1 MSKIAF
7 VDFDDAD
14 FVTHSGKFH
23 ADEVM
28 ATAILLVIRERVL
41 NGEISDV
48 DLPEVLRDKFKGEPI
63 RLCRISV
70 ITSNVG
76 NKMVY
81 DVGGGEF
88 DHHQKDRN
96 GMRENGIYYAAVGL
110 IWRAFGKLLCDGSE
124 ELWQAIDEQLIQ
136 AIDCG
141 DNGQFPVIEN
151 NLPILNFDE
160 LIGNFNP
167 RWNED
172 LGMDFQNARFAE
184 AVDFAQG
191 IFERILRKEK
201 ANLAAVP
208 VVEAAVAN
216 SEDGIIVFDKYVAWE
231 DVLLKMSEK
240 DERAKNVL
248 LAIFPSNR
256 DAGAYI
262 IQSPRENNKS
272 RMYLPEAWRGK
283 KGDDLNDL
291 VEGGTFCH
299 ATGFMAVADNLEH
312 AISMAKIAVSDFR
325 KQA

>member
-28 ATAILLVIRERVL
+28 ATAILLAIRELVL
-41 NGEISDV
+41 SGAIKSE
-48 DLPEVLRDKFKGEPI
+48 DLPEVLRGKFSSEPI

-70 ITSNVG
+70 VASNPG
-76 NKMVY
+76 KKLVY

-88 DHHQKDRN
+88 DHHQKNRN
-96 GMRENGIYYAAVGL
+96 GMRENGIFYAAVGL
-110 IWRAFGKLLCDGSE
+110 SWRAFGKLLCDGSE
-124 ELWQAIDEQLIQ
+124 ELWRAIDEQLIQ

-151 NLPILNFDE
+151 GLPILNFDE

-172 LGMDFQNARFAE
+172 LGMDFQNKRFAE
-184 AVDFAQG
+184 AVEFAEG
-191 IFERILRKEK
+191 IFERTLRKEK
-201 ANLAAVP
+201 AILAAVP
-208 VVEAAVAN
+208 EIEAALAK
-216 SEDGIIVFDKYVAWE
+216 SEDGILVFDRYVAWE
-231 DVLLKMSEK
+231 EALLKMSAK

-262 IQSPRENNKS
+262 IQSPREDNKS
-272 RMYLPEAWRGK
+272 RLYLPEAWRGK

-299 ATGFMAVADNLEH
+299 ATGFMAVADNREH
-312 AISMAKIAVSDFR
+312 AISMAKLAVADFR
-325 KQA
+325 K

>member
-7 VDFDDAD
+7 VDFSDAD

-28 ATAILLVIRERVL
+28 ATAILLKIRELVL
-41 NGEISDV
+41 SGELSEQ
-48 DLPEVLRDKFKGEPI
+48 DLPEILKGKFSNEPI
-63 RLCRISV
+63 RLCRISAV
-70 ITSNVG
+70 SGETG
-76 NKMVY
+76 NKLVY

-88 DHHQKDRN
+88 DHHQKDHN
-96 GMRENGIYYAAVGL
+96 GMRENGIFYAAVGL
-110 IWRAFGKLLCDGSE
+110 IWRAFGKLLCGGSE
-124 ELWQAIDEQLIQ
+124 ELLQAIDEQLIQ

-141 DNGQFPVIEN
+141 DNGQFPIIEN

-172 LGMDFQNARFAE
+172 LSFEFQNTCFAE

-191 IFERILRKEK
+191 IFDRILRREK

-208 VVEAAVAN
+208 LI
-216 SEDGIIVFDKYVAWE
+216 EDAIDKSDGDFIVFDRYVTWE
-231 DVLLKMSEK
+231 EQLLKMSEK
-240 DERAKNVL
+240 NMKARQVL

-262 IQSPRENNKS
+262 IQSPRENDRC
-272 RMYLPEAWRGK
+272 RMYLPESWRGK
-283 KGDDLNDL
+283 RAEELDDL
-291 VEGGTFCH
+291 VEGGVFCH
-299 ATGFMAVADNLEH
+299 STGFMAVADSLEH
-312 AISMAKIAVSDFR
+312 AISMAKIAIQDYR
-325 KQA
+325 K